1 MIARLQKKYAL
12 SRQGAMDLIKGCAAC
27 VFQNITFMIPAGLL
41 YMLVRD
47 LLGGGVSGARTAFYI
62 AGCVVCVG
70 LILLST
76 WFQYNAT
83 YFATYTESGVRRITL
98 AEKLRKIPLSFFGK
112 KDLADPDQH
121 HHGGLHVSGTEFF
134 AFYTGAVRLDY
145 FHTADLHQP
154 LFH

>member
-70 LILLST
+70 LILLGS
-76 WFQYNAT
+76 
-83 YFATYTESGVRRITL
+83 SITPPISQL
-98 AEKLRKIPLSFFGK
+98 IRKAVSAELRLRKNCGKYRSLFSGK
-112 KDLADPDQH
+112 KTLR
-121 HHGGLHVSGTEFF
+121 T
-134 AFYTGAVRLDY
+134 
-145 FHTADLHQP
+145 
-154 LFH
+154 